1 MRMNARDP
9 VMATPMATS
18 VIDDLESALA
28 GGTAERRAAMLH
40 RVTDLFLAGASSYS
54 ENQTSL
60 FDRVMNRLVDHI
72 ETRTMAEVSSRLA
85 PVPNAPEGLIRRM
98 AYDDAISVSGPVLAQ
113 SEQLTDED
121 LVEIAASKSQEHLA
135 KIAIRPHLNEK
146 VTDVLVDRGDI
157 QVASAL
163 AGNEGAR
170 LSNAGMSKLVI
181 LAENDESLTE
191 IMGLRSDMPPYL
203 FRQLVAHATNAA
215 RDRLL
220 ARAQPSTRAA
230 IEQVM
235 TEIATQVGTTKG
247 DRRAYAE
254 AQKLM
259 HSLKQDTELTRH
271 KVLEFSNGN
280 RIAELVVA
288 LAVLTGVPAEFVH
301 RILHAPSVY
310 GTIVL
315 CKAVALDWAVAE
327 SVILKRPG
335 IGRSRAADMEE
346 AHAEYPKLSPA
357 TAQRLMRFW
366 LVRQKVA

>member
-1 MRMNARDP
+1 MRMKAR
-9 VMATPMATS
+9 TPAAAPSIAKS
-18 VIDDLESALA
+18 VIEDLESALA
-28 GGTAERRAAMLH
+28 SGSAERRVAMLH
-40 RVTDLFLAGASSYS
+40 RVTDLFLAGSSGFTQD
-54 ENQTSL
+54 QTSV
-60 FDRVMNRLVDHI
+60 FDHVMNRLVDHI
-72 ETRTMAEVSSRLA
+72 EIRTLAEVSARLA
-85 PVPNAPEGLIRRM
+85 PVPAAPAGVIRRL
-98 AYDDAISVSGPVLAQ
+98 AHDDAISVSGPVLAQ

-135 KIAIRPHLNEK
+135 KIAIRRHLTEK

-157 QVASAL
+157 KVASAL

-181 LAENDESLTE
+181 LAESDESLTE
-191 IMGLRSDMPPYL
+191 LMGLRSDMPPYL
-203 FRQLVAHATNAA
+203 FRQLMADATKAA

-235 TEIATQVGTTKG
+235 AEIAAQVGATKVS
-247 DRRAYAE
+247 RRAYAE
-254 AQKLM
+254 AQRLVQ
-259 HSLKQDTELTRH
+259 SLKQDTALTRH
-271 KVLEFSNGN
+271 KVLEFSGGN
-280 RIAELVVA
+280 RIAELVAA
-288 LAVLTGVPAEFVH
+288 LAVLTGVPIEFVH

-315 CKAVALDWAVAE
+315 CKAVGLEWAIAE

-335 IGRSRAADMEE
+335 VGRSRAADMEE
-346 AHAEYPKLSPA
+346 AHTEYPKLSHA
-357 TAQRLMRFW
+357 SAQRLMRFW